1 LSVTSSTDN
10 AGSERSF
17 MSTQKTRRDFLKA
30 AGGTLA
36 AVALS
41 GCAAASAKK
50 SAAPPPAKIGRWLI
64 DAHAHVYANPK
75 IRNTPAGS
83 PFLSAEQQIEIMDRL
98 GIDKAVIMQLND
110 AEGPAEHQ
118 SIGEV
123 LAICDRFPGRFI
135 PFCNFDPRL
144 PKHPDKLETKDYVF
158 RLTQYKDLGCK
169 GFGELT
175 ASIPWDHYC
184 MLHLLEACEIVGF
197 PVTFHTMSPD
207 FVSQGF
213 ENYGV
218 LDGIGL
224 PRLEKVLQKFPNL
237 KFFGHSMAFWSE
249 ISADVTPDKK
259 NIYPDG
265 PVTPG
270 GVVPRLMRQYPNL
283 YGDLSGRSGCNALA
297 RDPDHAYKFIDEF
310 QDRLLFALDYCSTK
324 DKRDLPQWLLTAVKD
339 GHITPQIYEK
349 IAWKNINHALS
360 LNLT

>member
-1 LSVTSSTDN
+1 MITPKN
-10 AGSERSF
+10 
-17 MSTQKTRRDFLKA
+17 RRDFLKA

-36 AVALS
+36 A
-41 GCAAASAKK
+41 AAIHKLPLASAKDPNVP
-50 SAAPPPAKIGRWLI
+50 APAKPSRWLI

-75 IRNTPAGS
+75 IKNTPAGS
-83 PFLSAEQQIEIMDRL
+83 PFLSARQQIEIMDRL

-110 AEGPAEHQ
+110 AEGPGEHQ

-123 LAICDRFPGRFI
+123 LSICENFPGRFI

-144 PKHPDKLETKDYVF
+144 PKHSSKLETKDYIF

-175 ASIPWDHYC
+175 AAIPWDHPA
-184 MLHLLEACEIVGF
+184 MLCLLEACETVGF

-207 FVSQGF
+207 FVSPGF

-218 LDGIGL
+218 LDEIGL
-224 PRLEKVLQKFPNL
+224 PRLEKVLKKFQNL

-259 NIYPDG
+259 NVYPQG

-270 GVVPRLMRQYPNL
+270 GVVPRLLRQYPNL
-283 YGDLSGRSGCNALA
+283 YGDLSGRSGCNALT
-297 RDPDHAYKFIDEF
+297 RDPQHAYNFIDEF

-324 DKRDLPQWLLTAVKD
+324 DKRDLPQWLQTAVKEN
-339 GHITPQIYEK
+339 HITPQVYEK
-349 IAWKNINHALS
+349 IAWKNINRILS
-360 LNLT
+360 LGLT

>member
-1 LSVTSSTDN
+1 MNTLKD
-10 AGSERSF
+10 
-17 MSTQKTRRDFLKA
+17 RRNFLKS
-30 AGGTLA
+30 AGAGLVA
-36 AVALS
+36 IALS
-41 GCAAASAKK
+41 GCSAASGRTSAKK
-50 SAAPPPAKIGRWLI
+50 TTTPPPLKIGRWLI

-75 IRNTPAGS
+75 IRNTPAGE

-123 LAICDRFPGRFI
+123 LSICDRFPGRFI

-144 PKHPDKLETKDYVF
+144 PKHPDKIETKDYVF
-158 RLTQYKDLGCK
+158 RLTQYKELGCK
-169 GFGELT
+169 GLGELT
-175 ASIPWDHYC
+175 AAIPWDHPS

-197 PVTFHTMSPD
+197 PITFHTMSPD
-207 FVSQGF
+207 FVSPGF

-218 LDGIGL
+218 PDEIGL

-249 ISADVTPDKK
+249 ISGDVTPDKK
-259 NIYPDG
+259 NIYPEG
-265 PVTPG
+265 AVTPG
-270 GVVPRLMRQYPNL
+270 GAVPRLMRQYPNL
-283 YGDLSGRSGCNALA
+283 YGDLAAKSAFNALA
-297 RDPDHAYKFIDEF
+297 RDPGHAYKFIDEF
-310 QDRLLFALDYCSTK
+310 QDRLFFALDYCSTK
-324 DKRDLPQWLLTAVKD
+324 DERNLPQWLLTTVKD